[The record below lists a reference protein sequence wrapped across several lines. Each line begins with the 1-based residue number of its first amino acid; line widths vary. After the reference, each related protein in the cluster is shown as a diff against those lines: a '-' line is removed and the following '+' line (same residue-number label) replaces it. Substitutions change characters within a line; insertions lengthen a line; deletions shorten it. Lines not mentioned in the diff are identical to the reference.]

1 MKNLQE
7 LTMDEHILSYW
18 GMDDA
23 NAMECEQTL
32 ITEKDYCEH
41 FKFNWAEWYIRRREL
56 YNRGNEEP
64 MFGNH

>member
-1 MKNLQE
+1 MNLKDLSMQ
-7 LTMDEHILSYW
+7 EHILSYW

-23 NAMECEQTL
+23 NAMECEKTL

-41 FKFNWAEWYIRRREL
+41 FGFNWAEWYQLRREL
-56 YNRGNEEP
+56 YARDNNEP